1 MPNLLHTISAEE
13 EKYNMINV
21 NPIEIEGKTFTSVR
35 VALPKT
41 NLLVV
46 TNETGYIMCAA
57 LDVGILDTA
66 LRDREVIAGRA
77 RGVRTIE
84 DLIDAPLEMVTEAS
98 TEKYGWEPGMSGKD
112 ALLRLK

>member
-1 MPNLLHTISAEE
+1 
-13 EKYNMINV
+13 MIFV
-21 NPIEIEGKTFTSVR
+21 NPIEIEGKTFTAVR

-46 TNETGYIMCAA
+46 TNDTGYIMCAA

-77 RGVRTIE
+77 RGVRSIE
-84 DLIDAPLEMVTEAS
+84 DLLEAPLELVTEAS
-98 TEKYGWEPGMSGKD
+98 NEQFGWEPGMKGRD
-112 ALLRLK
+112 ALLRLTKQSAPKQA

>member
-1 MPNLLHTISAEE
+1 
-13 EKYNMINV
+13 MITV
-21 NPIEIEGKTFTSVR
+21 NPVEIEDKTFTAVR

-66 LRDREVIAGRA
+66 LKDREVVAGRA
-77 RGVRTIE
+77 RGVRTID
-84 DLIDAPLEMVTEAS
+84 DLIAAPLELVTEAS
-98 TEKYGWEPGMSGKD
+98 REKYGWEAGMTGKE
-112 ALLRLK
+112 ALLKLK

>member
-1 MPNLLHTISAEE
+1 
-13 EKYNMINV
+13 MINV
-21 NPIEIEGKTFTSVR
+21 NPVEIEGKTFTSVH

-46 TNETGYIMCAA
+46 TNDIGYIMCAA

-77 RGVRTIE
+77 RGVRSIE
-84 DLIDAPLEMVTEAS
+84 DLISAPLELVTEAS
-98 TEKYGWEPGMSGKD
+98 KEKFGWEPGMTGKD